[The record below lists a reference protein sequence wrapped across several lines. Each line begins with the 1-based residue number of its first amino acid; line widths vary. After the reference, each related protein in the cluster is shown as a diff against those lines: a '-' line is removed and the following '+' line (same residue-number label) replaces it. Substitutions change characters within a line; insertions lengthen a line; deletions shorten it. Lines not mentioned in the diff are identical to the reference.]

1 MTPRV
6 EDAVLATVRG
16 IAPGEVMTYGEVAE
30 MAGFPGRARAVGRI
44 LAETESE
51 VPWWRVVGAGDRIVS
66 PDAGTQARKLRQEGH
81 RIVGDRIRPTDEP
94 H

>member
-1 MTPRV
+1 MNPQV
-6 EDAVLATVRG
+6 EEAVLATVRG

-30 MAGFPGRARAVGRI
+30 VAGFPGRARAVGRI

-51 VPWWRVVGAGDRIVS
+51 VPWWRVVGAGDRIVA
-66 PDAGTQARKLRQEGH
+66 PDAGTQASRLRQEGH
-81 RIVGDRIRPTDEP
+81 RIFGDRIRPPDRP

>member
-1 MTPRV
+1 MNPPL
-6 EDAVLATVRG
+6 EEAVLATVRG

-30 MAGFPGRARAVGRI
+30 VSGFPGRARAVGRI
-44 LAETESE
+44 LAETDAE

-66 PDAGTQARKLRQEGH
+66 PDAATQTIRLRGEGH
-81 RIVGDRIRPTDEP
+81 RIVGDRIRPPDRP